1 MSIIIFCAI
10 IIAMSAI
17 TFLWAV
23 KKENHPST
31 GAVRSRELTNL
42 YEYKNFLS
50 NALRTKYQLQIKLS
64 AINYG
69 SIPYN
74 TFFNA
79 FEVYVL
85 KNEISQSIESL
96 EEMILHQ
103 TISKEDF
110 NKKVEDIQKRISV
123 ITLPLD
129 SIANRLGSEYLETAI
144 VA

>member
-23 KKENHPST
+23 KKENHPSSSV
-31 GAVRSRELTNL
+31 VRSRELTSL

-64 AINYG
+64 AINYNN
-69 SIPYN
+69 IPYH

-96 EEMILHQ
+96 EEMILQQ

-110 NKKVEDIQKRISV
+110 NKKVADIQKRISV